1 MAAGALPIAPARLRV
16 DGGTLSAARMGARH
30 GRSSTCHPMA
40 AGSGTLAS
48 SFGQGFCLSG
58 IGAQLCYEVRMN
70 KRPGGTVHLS
80 ISLPADE
87 AKVLKRRAKR
97 VHGGNV
103 SRVVSDAIR
112 YIAYEEGRDAL
123 IASFGGKG
131 KPTPAE
137 AARLDEAWGIISTKS
152 A

>member
-1 MAAGALPIAPARLRV
+1 MK
-16 DGGTLSAARMGARH
+16 
-30 GRSSTCHPMA
+30 
-40 AGSGTLAS
+40 
-48 SFGQGFCLSG
+48 
-58 IGAQLCYEVRMN
+58 

-80 ISLPADE
+80 ISLPAEE
-87 AKVLKRRAKR
+87 AKILKRRAKR
-97 VHGGNV
+97 VHDGNV

-123 IASFGGKG
+123 IVSFGGKG

-137 AARLDEAWGIISTKS
+137 AAQLDAAWGVVSTKW

>member
-1 MAAGALPIAPARLRV
+1 MTGI
-16 DGGTLSAARMGARH
+16 
-30 GRSSTCHPMA
+30 SSTCAHRA
-40 AGSGTLAS
+40 QWGIRRLDSLALGLGGSGCARLPAGRLWAGGQPAGLIEAS
-48 SFGQGFCLSG
+48 LYYDVG
-58 IGAQLCYEVRMN
+58 MK

-80 ISLPADE
+80 ISLPTAE
-87 AKVLKRRAKR
+87 ANLLKKRAKR

-123 IASFGGKG
+123 IASFGKNA
-131 KPTPAE
+131 KPTSEDARRFDAE
-137 AARLDEAWGIISTKS
+137 WGLSATKS

>member
-1 MAAGALPIAPARLRV
+1 M
-16 DGGTLSAARMGARH
+16 
-30 GRSSTCHPMA
+30 
-40 AGSGTLAS
+40 
-48 SFGQGFCLSG
+48 
-58 IGAQLCYEVRMN
+58 CYEVRLK

-80 ISLPADE
+80 ISLAAEE